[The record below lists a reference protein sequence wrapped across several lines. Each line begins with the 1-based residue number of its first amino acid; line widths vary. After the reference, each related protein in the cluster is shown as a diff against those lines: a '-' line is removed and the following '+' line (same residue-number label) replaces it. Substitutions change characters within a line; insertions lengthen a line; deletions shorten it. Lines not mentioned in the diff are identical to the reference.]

1 MCNDNLYRLMFNMP
15 TRFYQFTG
23 RIEIMN
29 PGGLYGKA
37 RPENFPNVNDYRN
50 PIIALALKVME
61 YVTMFNRGV
70 SRVKNM
76 MIDNGNKEPIFNFD
90 KITAFEVIS
99 YSAIKYTDLQDN
111 SEAFPKSFPK
121 LIPSYFQEKDMNSI
135 ETILKS
141 LGEPKSAKELAS
153 IMSCSTRT
161 LKDKYLDKMMQAG
174 VIEMTIP
181 DKPNSN
187 KQKYKLVTD
196 HQ

>member
-1 MCNDNLYRLMFNMP
+1 MFNMP
-15 TRFYQFTG
+15 TRFYQFTD

-50 PIIALALKVME
+50 PIIAQALKVMG
-61 YVTMFNRGV
+61 YVNMFNRGV

-76 MIDNGNKEPIFNFD
+76 MIDNGNKEPAFNVD

-99 YSAIKYTDLQDN
+99 YSAVKYTDLQDN
-111 SEAFPKSFPK
+111 SEAFSKSFPKSFTK
-121 LIPSYFQEKDMNSI
+121 LIPSYFQQSDINSI
-135 ETILKS
+135 EIILKS

-187 KQKYKLVTD
+187 IQKYKLVTD